1 MSAERC
7 CMIIDARP
15 LVRLGIRRE
24 LGSSWDFEEL
34 PSGRGAVET
43 LTSVGNI
50 EVAIVEM
57 RGAERGAPSGPAT
70 IRDLLHHEPGLG
82 VIAHGGRVERHAVGE
97 ALAAGANAY
106 VSKRSNGDT
115 MRRAVAAVSDFQT
128 FVDPGVR
135 PDGLGPQ
142 KITRRQR
149 EILQL
154 FADGHST
161 EAVAERLSLSAETVR
176 THAKACLG
184 RLGARDRAHA
194 VAIALRGSLID

>member
-1 MSAERC
+1 
-7 CMIIDARP
+7 
-15 LVRLGIRRE
+15 VRLGIRRE

-34 PSGRGAVET
+34 SSGHGAVET

-50 EVAIVEM
+50 EVAIVEI
-57 RGAERGAPSGPAT
+57 RAAERGAPSGTQT

-82 VIAHGGRVERHAVGE
+82 IIAHGGRIERHAVGE
-97 ALAAGANAY
+97 AFDAGASAY
-106 VSKRSNGDT
+106 VSKRSAGET
-115 MRRAVAAVSDFQT
+115 MRRAVEAVADFRS
-128 FVDPGVR
+128 FVDPAVR

-154 FADGHST
+154 FADGLST
-161 EAVAERLSLSAETVR
+161 DEVARRLSLSTETVR
-176 THAKACLG
+176 THVKACLG

>member
-7 CMIIDARP
+7 CLIIDARP
-15 LVRLGIRRE
+15 LVRIGIRRE
-24 LGSSWDFEEL
+24 LGPVWDFEEL
-34 PSGRGAVET
+34 ADGRGAVET
-43 LTSVGNI
+43 LTSVGKV

-70 IRDLLHHEPGLG
+70 IRELLHHEPGLG
-82 VIAHGGRVERHAVGE
+82 VVAHGGRIERHAVGE
-97 ALAAGANAY
+97 ALAAGASAY
-106 VSKRSNGDT
+106 VSKRSSAET
-115 MRRAVAAVSDFQT
+115 MRNAVEAVSDFKSY
-128 FVDPGVR
+128 VDPMVR

-154 FADGHST
+154 FADGMST
-161 EAVAERLSLSAETVR
+161 EDVAERLSLSTETVR
-176 THAKACLG
+176 THAKMCLG

>member
-1 MSAERC
+1 MSAERG
-7 CMIIDARP
+7 CMSIDARP

-24 LGSSWDFEEL
+24 LGDVWDFEEL
-34 PSGRGAVET
+34 PDGRGAVET
-43 LTSVGNI
+43 LTSVGSI

-70 IRDLLHHEPGLG
+70 IRHLLHHEPGLG

-115 MRRAVAAVSDFQT
+115 MRRAVAAVSDFRT
-128 FVDPGVR
+128 FVDPDVR

-154 FADGHST
+154 FADGFST
-161 EAVAERLSLSAETVR
+161 EQVADRLALSTETVR
-176 THAKACLG
+176 THAKLCVG